1 MFLQGYSCLLLVHH
15 LESVDTCLFPTLG
28 SFQPLCLQACFQ
40 STFCS
45 PSGTLS
51 EFIFPPL
58 LTLGD
63 FSFSPSHS
71 HHSFSFV
78 ECIYWSFNIYVV
90 FLLWKFPMALL
101 DIMGTVLRDS
111 GSYRIMLFLQVSG
124 GSSFW
129 AGHEFPLPT
138 VSVDIWRGVLTTL
151 GVGESS
157 LTPVHGD
164 SEECP
169 LQWGWKSRAVLS
181 CLVDVE

>member
-1 MFLQGYSCLLLVHH
+1 
-15 LESVDTCLFPTLG
+15 
-28 SFQPLCLQACFQ
+28 
-40 STFCS
+40 
-45 PSGTLS
+45 
-51 EFIFPPL
+51 
-58 LTLGD
+58 
-63 FSFSPSHS
+63 
-71 HHSFSFV
+71 
-78 ECIYWSFNIYVV
+78 
-90 FLLWKFPMALL
+90 MALL

-111 GSYRIMLFLQVSG
+111 GSYRIMLFLQVSR

-169 LQWGWKSRAVLS
+169 LQ
-181 CLVDVE
+181 